1 MKENQEMHRMMIRVQ
16 EYLGLPLQ
24 KMVTNCRQEGSIYG
38 RHLFCYMCQHF
49 RLGTLEQMGYSINKN
64 YATAHNGIKRIKEW
78 QVGDR
83 SIKKD
88 INALINLTLNED
100 VSLTLKYILQETP
113 PSALPSLVEHIK
125 AKHYDTTGY

>member
-49 RLGTLEQMGYSINKN
+49 RLGTLEQMGHSINKN

-100 VSLTLKYILQETP
+100 VLLTLKYILQETP
-113 PSALPSLVEHIK
+113 PSKFKNLLDYVQK
-125 AKHYDTTGY
+125 LNQKTNL